1 MANCSNQSANPDPTS
16 LPTLRNFLP
25 TSTNI
30 ALTHSLLFQILYYA
44 DTGYLDVTED
54 QWNKHERLQNLCMS
68 FIFGLRKYDH
78 VSDYPK

>member
-30 ALTHSLLFQILYYA
+30 ALTHSLFFQILYYA

-54 QWNKHERLQNLCMS
+54 Q
-68 FIFGLRKYDH
+68 
-78 VSDYPK
+78 